1 MEFPVSIRAPCE
13 SHSGVEWDAQVAE
26 KGRGLSGAWLSLGLF
41 YKKKKKNHSLPAALL
56 FGPQASC
63 QQDPWPGHSAQRP
76 RGRTQNMSETEPVH
90 TLPLALG
97 HETTSH
103 TSLLLLPILQ
113 TALAPPH
120 VALCCG
126 QSTFPMDGN
135 DTGL

>member
-1 MEFPVSIRAPCE
+1 MGTLRVTQ
-13 SHSGVEWDAQVAE
+13 W
-26 KGRGLSGAWLSLGLF
+26 GRMGCPGRREREGFVGSLVIPRVVLQ
-41 YKKKKKNHSLPAALL
+41 KKKKNHSLPAALL

-113 TALAPPH
+113 TTLAPPH